1 MIPQFPIYIISKGRW
16 ERRQTVKTLEYAN
29 VPYRIVVEPS
39 EYDNYAKV
47 IDENKIIKAPENFS
61 ERKQGGIPV
70 RNFVWEHSIKEGYKW
85 HWILDDNIESIERY
99 ENNLKI
105 KCETPTPFKVIEDFV
120 LRYKNISQAGMNY
133 ALFCPASE
141 ARQPIR
147 FNTRVYSCILIKND
161 IKHRWRGRYNEDTD
175 LSLRMLKDGFVTV
188 LFNQFLIGKRAT
200 MSQKGGNTDSIY
212 NEGDNR
218 LAFAES
224 LAKQH
229 PDCVKVTKKFGRWH
243 HQVDYKPFRFNNL
256 KRVDNYKEIVNTG
269 INNYGMYI
277 IKVK

>member
-1 MIPQFPIYIISKGRW
+1 MKPRFPIYIISKGRW

-29 VPYRIVVEPS
+29 IPFKIVVEPN
-39 EYDNYAKV
+39 EFNQYASV
-47 IDENKIIKAPENFS
+47 IDAEKIIIAPENFS

-70 RNFVWEHSIKEGYKW
+70 RNFVWEHSIKEGYDW

-99 ENNLKI
+99 NNNMKI
-105 KCETPTPFKVIEDFV
+105 KCKTPTPFYVIEDFV
-120 LRYKNISQAGMNY
+120 LRYENISQAGMNY

-147 FNTRVYSCILIKND
+147 FNTRVYSCILIRND
-161 IKHRWRGRYNEDTD
+161 TGYRWRGKYNEDTD
-175 LSLRMLKDGFVTV
+175 LSLRMLKDGWVTV
-188 LFNQFLIGKRAT
+188 LFNAFLIGKRAT

-224 LAKQH
+224 LRNQH
-229 PDCVKVTKKFGRWH
+229 PDVVKVTKKFGRWH
-243 HQVDYKPFRFNNL
+243 HQVDYKPFRRNKLIKKKGLVIKNQ
-256 KRVDNYKEIVNTG
+256 
-269 INNYGMYI
+269 INNYGMKI
-277 IKVK
+277 IKL